1 MPNFRNI
8 RNVLL
13 VAMDDGY
20 LSDDEFGVMF
30 DAYKSRNYYTYWKY
44 EPFDLNKYDD
54 AAAWSLFRFFK
65 NDIRRL
71 KDVLRLPDTIITY
84 NRMRVDGIEAL
95 CIFLKRIAYPCRYVD
110 LIPYFGRAVP
120 GYSIIV
126 TYVLD
131 HIYDNFVHLLDTLN
145 QPLFAAD
152 KLEEYCQAIHNKGAP
167 LTNSFGFID
176 GTVRPICR
184 PGKDQ
189 RIVYNGHKKA
199 HALKFQSVALPNG
212 LLGSLFGPIEGR
224 HHDCYLLRESHLPK
238 LQQYG
243 FDTNRTPMCLW

>member
-1 MPNFRNI
+1 MPNFRDI

-30 DAYKSRNYYTYWKY
+30 DAYKSRNYYTHWKY

-54 AAAWSLFRFFK
+54 AATWSLFRFFK

-110 LIPYFGRAVP
+110 LFWTSRTG
-120 GYSIIV
+120 
-126 TYVLD
+126 LFD
-131 HIYDNFVHLLDTLN
+131 HRD
-145 QPLFAAD
+145 
-152 KLEEYCQAIHNKGAP
+152 
-167 LTNSFGFID
+167 
-176 GTVRPICR
+176 VRPR
-184 PGKDQ
+184 
-189 RIVYNGHKKA
+189 
-199 HALKFQSVALPNG
+199 S
-212 LLGSLFGPIEGR
+212 
-224 HHDCYLLRESHLPK
+224 YLR
-238 LQQYG
+238 
-243 FDTNRTPMCLW
+243 